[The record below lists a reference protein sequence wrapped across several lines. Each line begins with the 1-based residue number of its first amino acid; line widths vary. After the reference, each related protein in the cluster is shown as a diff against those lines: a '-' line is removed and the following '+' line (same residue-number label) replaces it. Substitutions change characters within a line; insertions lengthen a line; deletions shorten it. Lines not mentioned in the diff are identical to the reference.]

1 MTIIRTRVA
10 AGDDSDRQENT
21 RLAPVENGASTAQL
35 IHLTHQESLEAHPG
49 LFGSPHSS
57 TTEAHLCYLKPGP
70 VKAISTIPFPDLQVL
85 APEQSI
91 RPGPGR
97 GQKIFRQPV
106 PSSPELDRQVRATD
120 QDRRY
125 FVIAYLPTPS
135 SVIPPHHPPLSS
147 AVFPSL
153 LLFST
158 VPCRPT
164 TSPVVLCSY
173 LLSLRRGCPKSW
185 GSPSCLITAVQ
196 GIQVL
201 GRTTLYG
208 PAARPDGAPD
218 S

>member
-1 MTIIRTRVA
+1 LTIIRRRVA

-21 RLAPVENGASTAQL
+21 RLAAVENGASTAQL

-70 VKAISTIPFPDLQVL
+70 VKVISTIPFPDLQVL

-106 PSSPELDRQVRATD
+106 PSSPELDRKVRATD

-135 SVIPPHHPPLSS
+135 SVIPPTIPRYLP
-147 AVFPSL
+147 
-153 LLFST
+153 LFSRLCCCF
-158 VPCRPT
+158 PQC
-164 TSPVVLCSY
+164 PVAPQPPRWSY
-173 LLSLRRGCPKSW
+173 VVICCPFAEVVSSRG
-185 GSPSCLITAVQ
+185 AHH
-196 GIQVL
+196 
-201 GRTTLYG
+201 R
-208 PAARPDGAPD
+208 A
-218 S
+218 